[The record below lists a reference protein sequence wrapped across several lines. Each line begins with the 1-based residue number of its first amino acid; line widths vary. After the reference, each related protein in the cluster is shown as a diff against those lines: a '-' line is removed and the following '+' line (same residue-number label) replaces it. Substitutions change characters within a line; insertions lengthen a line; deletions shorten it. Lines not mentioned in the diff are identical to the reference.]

1 MTKTRLG
8 LWLTLSTILP
18 ACSHLPSASTPTL
31 AENKST
37 ASQETEP
44 PATMPASNRPSHTL
58 SEQTTIAAPTIHAS
72 ETLAPSASPLP
83 ASESPVSQTPPQPS
97 LTTQVAPGQC
107 WVQAVIYPL
116 PKKEPLAIVVQD
128 GATMFEVSPAQL
140 AKTQQEII
148 IREGGTT
155 YRIEPPVYKAV
166 TEKVLVKPEIR
177 RTITIPPV
185 YETRTETVVIE
196 AERTVLER
204 CRIPGVNPLLEGA
217 VHPLCARTIPAKTKE
232 VKQRVLVKPAT
243 TKVEVI
249 PAEYKEVTRWV
260 LDKPARAVPVEIA
273 PTIQKIPVL
282 TIAQPERVEEKA
294 IPPKVI
300 ELVQTLYEG
309 EPQVALRQ
317 ALCNSDITPD
327 LVKDLQA
334 KLKAAGYDPGAFDG
348 KLGPTSRALI
358 AYQRNHGLAAGAL
371 TLETL
376 DHFQIPHPKTGR

>member
-1 MTKTRLG
+1 
-8 LWLTLSTILP
+8 
-18 ACSHLPSASTPTL
+18 
-31 AENKST
+31 
-37 ASQETEP
+37 
-44 PATMPASNRPSHTL
+44 
-58 SEQTTIAAPTIHAS
+58 
-72 ETLAPSASPLP
+72 
-83 ASESPVSQTPPQPS
+83 
-97 LTTQVAPGQC
+97 
-107 WVQAVIYPL
+107 
-116 PKKEPLAIVVQD
+116 
-128 GATMFEVSPAQL
+128 MFEVSPAQL